1 MERVI
6 LHCDLNS
13 FYASVECLY
22 NPSLRNVP
30 MAVGGDIEKRH
41 GIILAKNQPAKKYDI
56 KTGEAIWQAV
66 AKCPGL
72 IVVPPRFSLYMR
84 FSQKVRDI
92 FSRYTD
98 RIESFGID
106 EAWLDVTGSVHLF
119 GDGKKIADEIRQT
132 IRQELGITAS
142 VGVSFNKVFA
152 KLGSDY
158 KKPDATTVI
167 TRENMKDIV
176 FPLPVSDLLYVG
188 YATAKKLH
196 RYGIYTIGDLANA
209 DLAFLKRRLGKWGEY
224 IWIFANGEEHSPVLP
239 QLYEPYVKSIG
250 NSTTAP
256 RDLTTW
262 QDVGIITHVL
272 AESVAARLRDH
283 QFKCSTVTVYV
294 RDNELEHFTRQCK
307 LEYPTDISREIAQ
320 SAMRLFRENIDFSKP
335 LRSIG
340 IKASDLSVGN
350 SAVQLSFFTDQAL
363 RERESAIDKAF
374 DQVRQRFGF
383 YRIQRGCMKS
393 DTLLSG
399 FNPKGEHVIFPEG
412 YFKAGE

>member
-1 MERVI
+1 M
-6 LHCDLNS
+6 
-13 FYASVECLY
+13 
-22 NPSLRNVP
+22 
-30 MAVGGDIEKRH
+30 
-41 GIILAKNQPAKKYDI
+41 
-56 KTGEAIWQAV
+56 
-66 AKCPGL
+66 
-72 IVVPPRFSLYMR
+72 
-84 FSQKVRDI
+84 
-92 FSRYTD
+92 
-98 RIESFGID
+98 
-106 EAWLDVTGSVHLF
+106 LF
-119 GDGKKIADEIRQT
+119 R
-132 IRQELGITAS
+132 S
-142 VGVSFNKVFA
+142 
-152 KLGSDY
+152 
-158 KKPDATTVI
+158 
-167 TRENMKDIV
+167 
-176 FPLPVSDLLYVG
+176 
-188 YATAKKLH
+188 
-196 RYGIYTIGDLANA
+196 
-209 DLAFLKRRLGKWGEY
+209 
-224 IWIFANGEEHSPVLP
+224 
-239 QLYEPYVKSIG
+239 
-250 NSTTAP
+250 
-256 RDLTTW
+256 
-262 QDVGIITHVL
+262 
-272 AESVAARLRDH
+272 DH

>member
-56 KTGEAIWQAV
+56 KTGEAIWQAM

-92 FSRYTD
+92 FARYTD

-119 GDGKKIADEIRQT
+119 GDGRKIADEIRQT

-188 YATAKKLH
+188 YATTKKLN

-209 DLAFLKRRLGKWGEY
+209 DPAFLKRRLGKWGEY
-224 IWIFANGEEHSPVLP
+224 ISIFANGEEHSPVLP

-262 QDVGIITHVL
+262 QDIGIITHVL

-294 RDNELEHFTRQCK
+294 RDNKLEHFTRQCK
-307 LEYPTDISREIAQ
+307 LEYPSDISSEIAQ
-320 SAMRLFRENIDFSKP
+320 TAMRLFRENIDFSKP

>member
-56 KTGEAIWQAV
+56 KTGEAIWQAM

-92 FSRYTD
+92 FARYTD

-119 GDGKKIADEIRQT
+119 GDGRKIADEIRQT

-167 TRENMKDIV
+167 TRQNMKDIV

-188 YATAKKLH
+188 YATTKKLN

-209 DLAFLKRRLGKWGEY
+209 DPAFLKRRLGKWGEY
-224 IWIFANGEEHSPVLP
+224 ISIFANGEEHSPVLP

-262 QDVGIITHVL
+262 QDIGIITHVL

-307 LEYPTDISREIAQ
+307 LEYPSDISSEIAQ
-320 SAMRLFRENIDFSKP
+320 TAMRLFRENIDFCKP

-340 IKASDLSVGN
+340 IKASDLSVG
-350 SAVQLSFFTDQAL
+350 SGAVQLSFFTDQAL

>member
-22 NPSLRNVP
+22 NPLLRNVP

-56 KTGEAIWQAV
+56 KTGEAIWQAM

-72 IVVPPRFSLYMR
+72 VVVPPRFSLYMR

-92 FSRYTD
+92 FARYTD

-119 GDGKKIADEIRQT
+119 GDGRKIADEIRQT

-188 YATAKKLH
+188 YATTKKLN

-209 DLAFLKRRLGKWGEY
+209 DPAFLKRRLGKWGEY
-224 IWIFANGEEHSPVLP
+224 ISIFANGEEHSPVLP

-262 QDVGIITHVL
+262 QDIGIITHVL

-307 LEYPTDISREIAQ
+307 LEYPSDISSEIAQ
-320 SAMRLFRENIDFSKP
+320 TAMRLFRENIDFSKP

>member
-56 KTGEAIWQAV
+56 KTGEAIWQAM

-92 FSRYTD
+92 FARYTD

-119 GDGKKIADEIRQT
+119 GDGRKIADEIRQT

-188 YATAKKLH
+188 YATTKKLN

-209 DLAFLKRRLGKWGEY
+209 DPAFLKRRLGKWGEY
-224 IWIFANGEEHSPVLP
+224 ISIFANGEEHSPVLP

-262 QDVGIITHVL
+262 QDIGIITHVL

-307 LEYPTDISREIAQ
+307 LEYPSDISSEIAQ
-320 SAMRLFRENIDFSKP
+320 TAMRLFRENIDFSKP